1 MNINE
6 TKLLNAMLVVAANVS
21 PEKLREYANIM
32 EISPDVR
39 SDNRFSDADILRTAQ
54 GLFRAYRDKHVQ
66 ELSAEQAQPFRR
78 RFVPV
83 FEMLDECLEYY
94 SPKRISHD

>member
-1 MNINE
+1 MNTNE

-32 EISPDVR
+32 EMSPDVR

-54 GLFRAYRDKHVQ
+54 GLLRAYRDKHVQ
-66 ELSAEQAQPFRR
+66 EIPAEGAQPFRR
-78 RFVPV
+78 RFMPAL
-83 FEMLDECLEYY
+83 ELLDECLEYY
-94 SPKRISHD
+94 SPKKD

>member
-1 MNINE
+1 MNTNE

-32 EISPDVR
+32 EMSPNVR

-54 GLFRAYRDKHVQ
+54 GLLRAYRDKHVQ
-66 ELSAEQAQPFRR
+66 EIPAEGAQPFRR
-78 RFVPV
+78 RFIPV
-83 FEMLDECLEYY
+83 LEMLDECLEYY
-94 SPKRISHD
+94 SLKKD

>member
-1 MNINE
+1 MNTNE

-32 EISPDVR
+32 EMSPDVR

-54 GLFRAYRDKHVQ
+54 GLLRAYRDKHVQ
-66 ELSAEQAQPFRR
+66 EIPAEGAQPFRR
-78 RFVPV
+78 RFMPAL
-83 FEMLDECLEYY
+83 ELLDECLEYF
-94 SPKRISHD
+94 SPKKD